1 MDNPWVW
8 ITGIIAIAA
17 VVALALWLNRGLKF
31 KKNQD
36 GVSLELEGDS
46 AGTSKPQSK
55 VSVGEG
61 LRVGSCGEVGNI
73 VGKEGDAG
81 ETAVDVLKD
90 AEISGKAGDITGVSR
105 KGKPESD

>member
-8 ITGIIAIAA
+8 ITGSIAIAA

-36 GVSLELEGDS
+36 GVSLELKGDS
-46 AGTSKPQSK
+46 AGDPKPQSK

-61 LRVGSCGEVGNI
+61 LTVSSGGKVGNI
-73 VGKEGDAG
+73 TGKGGDAG
-81 ETAVDVLKD
+81 NADVDVLKG
-90 AEISGKAGDITGVSR
+90 AIISGTAGDITGVSR
-105 KGKPESD
+105 KGKPEND